1 MRKCEL
7 HISRI
12 ITACWGL
19 LECFYSLSHYSRR
32 HDRGKELNAAC
43 HEATKELAYP
53 AVLFAISLLYIIICA
68 VSDVI
73 KHM

>member
-1 MRKCEL
+1 MNYTLGVLLQLAGVCCSAF
-7 HISRI
+7 IFCSI
-12 ITACWGL
+12 I
-19 LECFYSLSHYSRR
+19 
-32 HDRGKELNAAC
+32 HDVVTEGRELNAAC

-53 AVLFAISLLYIIICA
+53 AVLFAVSLLYLIICA

>member
-1 MRKCEL
+1 MNYILGVLLQLAGVCWSAF
-7 HISRI
+7 IVCRI
-12 ITACWGL
+12 I
-19 LECFYSLSHYSRR
+19 
-32 HDRGKELNAAC
+32 HDVMTGKELNAAC

-53 AVLFAISLLYIIICA
+53 AVLFAISLLYLIICA